1 MKKIFKTSALFVSC
15 ALAFAPAMAQADDF
29 AELRKSEANMTKK
42 EAKETEAGVA
52 PAAILAGG
60 YRAYKIYDRVF
71 SRETLYKQ
79 PNKINSQTRQQIR
92 DSYNRHRH
100 QY

>member
-60 YRAYKIYDRVF
+60 YRAYKVYDRVF
-71 SRETLYKQ
+71 PTQKLHKQ
-79 PNKINSQTRQQIR
+79 PKELSPQTRQQLAEAYQR
-92 DSYNRHRH
+92 SRH
-100 QY
+100 Q